1 MWKSG
6 NTKEF
11 DLWTA
16 EFSGVLPKE
25 EILRAYDNVM
35 NRDPENGHNFF
46 FVDFRPKKHH
56 PSPHR
61 MKYTDWILRG
71 WSRILFTHHLWIL
84 KRKWPVL
91 KSKEMTDSSA

>member
-1 MWKSG
+1 M
-6 NTKEF
+6 
-11 DLWTA
+11 
-16 EFSGVLPKE
+16 LPKE

-71 WSRILFTHHLWIL
+71 
-84 KRKWPVL
+84 
-91 KSKEMTDSSA
+91 